1 MMDNPKSYSTVKSK
15 ELFEKANK
23 YLVEGVSS
31 PSRST
36 VNYKPYPIFM
46 KRGDG
51 SKIYDVDNNE
61 YIDFMMAYGA
71 LSLGHAHPKVVATV
85 QRTIEEEGSHFAT
98 ASELEVD
105 VAETICKSFPG
116 VEKVRFAN
124 TGTEAVMAAVRVAR
138 AFTGKKKIV
147 KFEGAYHGWY

>member
-116 VEKVRFAN
+116 VEKYVLQTR
-124 TGTEAVMAAVRVAR
+124 ELKRSWR
-138 AFTGKKKIV
+138 R
-147 KFEGAYHGWY
+147 